1 MDAGRGLKC
10 PGRSVGCAIA
20 SGTGLLAAAQPPAGT
35 RLPALSMVTDSGS
48 LERVVDEAVDKL
60 LQTFREEAVSALRLK
75 ALQDENAQLREQLR
89 ETERVDDEEMDQLWA
104 LVGRLALCV
113 WGVALAFV
121 VKRVCAGGLYCMRT
135 WRRLLA
141 RNEI

>member
-10 PGRSVGCAIA
+10 PGRSVGRDIA
-20 SGTGLLAAAQPPAGT
+20 SDIGPIAAFQAPADTG
-35 RLPALSMVTDSGS
+35 LPALSMVTDSGS

-60 LQTFREEAVSALRLK
+60 LQTSREEAVSALRLK

-89 ETERVDDEEMDQLWA
+89 ETERVDDEEMDRLWA

-113 WGVALAFV
+113 WGVALAFALM
-121 VKRVCAGGLYCMRT
+121 RVCAGGF
-135 WRRLLA
+135 
-141 RNEI
+141 E